1 MPRLAA
7 IHGSPGPLPDALA
20 AELTRRGWEVRQ
32 VEVSRSPEE
41 LAETIRGAEL
51 LAHAGIRP
59 PAGVAPERRADLEAA
74 AAWQAGRAAVLAGVR
89 RLLHLSTVSVYGRP
103 RSLPCREGDLKAP
116 RTDFGR
122 ARWGAERA
130 AWLAFRHGAPLA
142 VLRPT
147 LTYGPTLKG
156 GPMRT
161 LALFAL
167 LAARR
172 RRLPIIRRGPV
183 EHLVHL
189 EDVAAAAAHLAEH
202 PDDRDVVG
210 KAFNVADEA
219 PLPLAE
225 HLAAAVQA
233 MGRSP
238 GRILPYSPRAF
249 AFLLWLVGSIP
260 DRILLDPLN
269 RRLAWAW
276 RRLARRF
283 GSSPELTPRIDR
295 EMLHWMSADHY
306 YDVGRLRALGWRARH
321 PLSVDSLPEALLGIF
336 GESGRSGLGI
346 GAAPRA

>member
-1 MPRLAA
+1 MPRLAV
-7 IHGSPGPLPDALA
+7 IHGSPGALPEALA
-20 AELTRRGWEVRQ
+20 GELGGRGWEVRQ
-32 VEVSRSPEE
+32 VETSRSAEE

-51 LAHAGIRP
+51 LVHAGVRP
-59 PAGVAPERRADLEAA
+59 APRLAPERRADLGAA

-89 RLLHLSTVSVYGRP
+89 RLVHVSTVSVYGRP
-103 RSLPCREGDLKAP
+103 RSLPCREGDPKAP

-122 ARWGAERA
+122 ARWRAEQA

-147 LTYGPTLKG
+147 LTYGPTIKG

-167 LAARR
+167 LAAGRR
-172 RRLPIIRRGPV
+172 RVPIIRRGPV

-189 EDVAAAAAHLAEH
+189 EDVAGAAAHLAEH
-202 PDDRDVVG
+202 PDDADVVG
-210 KAFNVADEA
+210 RAFNVADEA

-225 HLAAAVQA
+225 HLAAAVEA

-249 AFLLWLVGSIP
+249 AFLLWLVRGIP
-260 DRILLDPLN
+260 DRVLLDPLN

-276 RRLARRF
+276 ERLAGRF
-283 GSSPELTPRIDR
+283 GASRELAPRIDR
-295 EMLHWMSADHY
+295 ELLHWVSADHY
-306 YDVGRLRALGWRARH
+306 YDVGRLQGLGWRARH
-321 PLSVDSLPEALLGIF
+321 PLSVDSLPEALRGIF
-336 GESGRSGLGI
+336 GESGGLRGGP
-346 GAAPRA
+346 GA